1 MDCGPAALK
10 AVLEGFGIPAS
21 YGRLREA
28 CQTSVDGTSIDTLE
42 ELACSLGLDAEQI
55 MIPVDHVL
63 DAEHGGLPGIA
74 VTTQPNGSTHFVVV
88 WRKHGGW
95 LQVMDPTIGRRWVR
109 ESSFLNE
116 LYVHKVSVPAR
127 DWFEWTKSEEFRG
140 ALRHRMQ
147 TLGLGKGEIERRIGV
162 ADAQSSWSDMAALDA
177 AVRMGAALV
186 EAGAIDRGKEVCGL
200 IAAARPEEIPEAYW
214 TAYDPSLLGEPAVA
228 TSESSEG
235 PVGGEGERPAG
246 GPGSVTLV
254 GALLIRLRGTT
265 ESAPGDEDEPE
276 LRAITEDAEERPGAK
291 LLEMLRQDGV
301 GLLLTLI
308 GGSLLAASGVL
319 LEALLFRSM
328 LDLGEHLT
336 VAGQRLTAV
345 GGVVALGVA
354 LLFLDLPIS
363 QGLWR
368 IGRRLEVRL
377 RIAFLEKLPRLG
389 DRYFSSRLSSDMA
402 ERSHSIH
409 QLRNVGSLFGALTR
423 TSFELLFV
431 TLGILWLDPASAPYA
446 VTAAIACVFIPI
458 LAQRGLAERDLRV
471 RSHTGALSRFYLD
484 SLLGLVPIRS
494 HSAEDTMR
502 REHESLLSEWTR
514 AGLRLQRRT
523 VAMLGWQLF
532 ISFGFA
538 ILLVLNHLR
547 RGSDEPAVLLLVFWA
562 LSLPVLGQ
570 EIALLWSRYPWQ
582 RNITLRLLEPL
593 GALEGL
599 RPEAVEDP
607 GASSI
612 ESAPRIVM
620 SGVAVTATGH
630 RLLSDIDLEIPAGS
644 HVAIVGRSGAG
655 KSSLLGLLLG
665 WHRPASGSVEVA
677 GRRLT
682 ADVLESLRR
691 QTAWVDPTVR
701 LWNRTL
707 LENVSYGNDGG
718 DVGFAIDRS
727 LLEGVLKSLPDGM
740 QTVLGEGG
748 AMVSGGEGQ
757 RVRLARAMVREDARL
772 VILDEPFRGLPR
784 DVRETLLERSRELW
798 RDATLFYASHD
809 ILQTVDFD
817 HVVVI
822 EGGRIVEQGRPQ
834 ELRVAQ
840 GAYTRL
846 LEEEE
851 TVQSRLW
858 HGDQWRRLVMEG
870 GRLTDPLE
878 DLS

>member
-1 MDCGPAALK
+1 
-10 AVLEGFGIPAS
+10 
-21 YGRLREA
+21 
-28 CQTSVDGTSIDTLE
+28 
-42 ELACSLGLDAEQI
+42 
-55 MIPVDHVL
+55 
-63 DAEHGGLPGIA
+63 
-74 VTTQPNGSTHFVVV
+74 
-88 WRKHGGW
+88 
-95 LQVMDPTIGRRWVR
+95 
-109 ESSFLNE
+109 
-116 LYVHKVSVPAR
+116 
-127 DWFEWTKSEEFRG
+127 
-140 ALRHRMQ
+140 
-147 TLGLGKGEIERRIGV
+147 
-162 ADAQSSWSDMAALDA
+162 
-177 AVRMGAALV
+177 
-186 EAGAIDRGKEVCGL
+186 
-200 IAAARPEEIPEAYW
+200 
-214 TAYDPSLLGEPAVA
+214 
-228 TSESSEG
+228 
-235 PVGGEGERPAG
+235 
-246 GPGSVTLV
+246 
-254 GALLIRLRGTT
+254 
-265 ESAPGDEDEPE
+265 
-276 LRAITEDAEERPGAK
+276 
-291 LLEMLRQDGV
+291 MLRQDGV

-308 GGSLLAASGVL
+308 GASLLAASGVL

-354 LLFLDLPIS
+354 LLFLDLPLS

-423 TSFELLFV
+423 VSFELLFV
-431 TLGILWLDPASAPYA
+431 TLGILWLDPASAPFA

-523 VAMLGWQLF
+523 VAMVGWQLF

-599 RPEAVEDP
+599 RPESVGEP
-607 GASSI
+607 GGTSI

-665 WHRPASGSVEVA
+665 WHRPASGQVEVA
-677 GRRLT
+677 GRPLT
-682 ADVLESLRR
+682 ADLLESLRR

-757 RVRLARAMVREDARL
+757 RVRLARAMVRENARL

-784 DVRETLLERSRELW
+784 DVRDTLLRRSRELW

-822 EGGRIVEQGRPQ
+822 ETGRIVEQGRPQ
-834 ELRVAQ
+834 ELRDAQ
-840 GAYTRL
+840 GAYSKL
-846 LEEEE
+846 LEEEQ

-858 HGDQWRRLVMEG
+858 HGDQWRRLVMAG
-870 GRLTDPLE
+870 GQLIDPVE